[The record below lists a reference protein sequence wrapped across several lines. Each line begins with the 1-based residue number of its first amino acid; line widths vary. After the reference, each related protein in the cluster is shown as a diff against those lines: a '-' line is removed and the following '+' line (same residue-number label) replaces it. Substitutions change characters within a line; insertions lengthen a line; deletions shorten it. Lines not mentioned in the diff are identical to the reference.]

1 MTCAALFG
9 NDGGEGFHLVLGA
22 TEGAYATLDELSGTL
37 VLFIAT
43 RDGGW
48 QKGREENVSKMCFLC
63 DG

>member
-43 RDGGW
+43 RDGG
-48 QKGREENVSKMCFLC
+48 ECE
-63 DG
+63 